1 MWEVVFEAD
10 VEDGDPSKGL
20 KYTIRV
26 PGDIAVKAVT
36 VPSEFLDA
44 LPDDTP
50 AKYEIGA
57 IGDGDNA
64 TFTEEGDICVNE
76 NSGCAF
82 E

>member
-1 MWEVVFEAD
+1 
-10 VEDGDPSKGL
+10 
-20 KYTIRV
+20 
-26 PGDIAVKAVT
+26 VT

-57 IGDGDNA
+57 ISRDDNA

-76 NSGCAF
+76 VAGCAF